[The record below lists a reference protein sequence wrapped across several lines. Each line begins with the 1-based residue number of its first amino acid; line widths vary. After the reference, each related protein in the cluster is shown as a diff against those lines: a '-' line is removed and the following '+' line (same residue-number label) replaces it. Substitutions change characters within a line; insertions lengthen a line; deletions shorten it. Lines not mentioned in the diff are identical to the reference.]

1 MEIKIVGKT
10 DIRTLEKSI
19 HSNTGVSNRKMRI
32 DITRI
37 KEIINTKEVEE
48 IQWMDGLT
56 KEGGRVELL
65 RRYVGGQGEER
76 ERERERRVR
85 LSNEL
90 YVSGGEEEEEGGRN
104 IGLDLR

>member
-1 MEIKIVGKT
+1 MSIYIREMWKELSGGVEIKIVGKT

-65 RRYVGGQGEER
+65 RRYVGGH
-76 ERERERRVR
+76 
-85 LSNEL
+85 
-90 YVSGGEEEEEGGRN
+90 GRD
-104 IGLDLR
+104 GLIL